1 MFDEQ
6 DIQVDAPAVVGSQW
20 ITTFCDLIALLLTF
34 FVMLYSVSARDPS
47 RVDATVSSV
56 TDKFAKSRVV
66 SEFGTVASQA
76 GVVMFDQEYL
86 DSVIS
91 TIRGR
96 DAIGQVKQLSADK
109 GTLMVR
115 LGRDN
120 IFVSNTGVLTQQ
132 GAEMARDIAST
143 MRRRDVGIVL
153 PVIELRL
160 TVPSEELAM
169 GTVPDDTQSALA
181 IRQVSRFARQLVEAQ
196 IPAESISALVLE
208 GDAPS
213 FDMAFYLLSDIE
225 NSDFAAPGWK

>member
-1 MFDEQ
+1 MFDES
-6 DIQVDAPAVVGSQW
+6 DIPVEAPAVAGSQW
-20 ITTFCDLIALLLTF
+20 ITTFCDLIALMLTF

-56 TDKFAKSRVV
+56 TDKFAKSRVI

-96 DAIGQVKQLSADK
+96 DANGQVKQISVTN

-115 LGRDN
+115 FVRDN

-132 GAEMARDIAST
+132 GAAMARDIASA
-143 MRRRDVGIVL
+143 MRRRDVGVVL

-160 TVPSEELAM
+160 TVPAEEISA
-169 GTVPDDTQSALA
+169 GAAPDDTQSPLA
-181 IRQVSRFARQLVEAQ
+181 IRQVSRFAKKLVEEQ
-196 IPAESISALVLE
+196 VPAEAISTLVLE
-208 GDAPS
+208 GDKPA

-225 NSDFAAPGWK
+225 NSESAAPGWN